1 MRTSVR
7 RWKAPAA
14 KALAGALIGVLYAF
28 YFAPRVPDVESFL
41 VLSMGGFAVGESGFT
56 LEILFAFLPPF
67 VQLLLY
73 GGYLREDLDAA
84 RAYIFTRTHRRS
96 RWLWGKLR
104 GLLLA
109 GLAYWMAL
117 LGGGTACALLLGV
130 PVHAAGSLL
139 AAFWALLCTVAAYG
153 CLLTLVL
160 NLLTIRAPLG
170 NALVGVVV
178 LDLLFRFALNDLAL
192 GAGVVGRLLPTTQA
206 VLAAH
211 DIPALCAL
219 QPLYFEGSL
228 AGFTPLFSLAV
239 TAAYST
245 ACGLCGR
252 RLLNRTEL

>member
-1 MRTSVR
+1 MGQTDRKKHMGRIQRSGSTCRATGSTDSFQVQTDQH
-7 RWKAPAA
+7 
-14 KALAGALIGVLYAF
+14 AF
-28 YFAPRVPDVESFL
+28 PFDKPETEVYIIRQP
-41 VLSMGGFAVGESGFT
+41 
-56 LEILFAFLPPF
+56 FLPVS

-160 NLLTIRAPLG
+160 NLLTIWAPLG

-239 TAAYST
+239 TAAYAT
-245 ACGLCGR
+245 ACGLFGR